1 MISAM
6 NSREADS
13 LQKRYRNNA
22 TEMPLN
28 ICEKTMRA
36 LAQELQ
42 QTEKMAALQREK
54 ENTDHEQTY
63 PVSL

>member
-36 LAQELQ
+36 LAQE
-42 QTEKMAALQREK
+42 
-54 ENTDHEQTY
+54 
-63 PVSL
+63 P